1 MPGVM
6 MTFQSR
12 FGRAPW
18 LRPYTQETVVQ
29 LVRQG
34 FRDIVAVTPG
44 FVTDCVETLEEI
56 AIGVREAFLHA
67 GGERFEYVPCLNDSQ
82 AGTDL
87 LATLA
92 RQELTGWLNE

>member
-1 MPGVM
+1 

-18 LRPYTQETVVQ
+18 LRPYTQETVVR
-29 LVRQG
+29 LARQG
-34 FRDIVAVTPG
+34 IRDILTVTPG

-67 GGERFEYVPCLNDSQ
+67 GGERFDHVPCLNDSQ

-92 RQELTGWLNE
+92 RQELNGWTEDRTG